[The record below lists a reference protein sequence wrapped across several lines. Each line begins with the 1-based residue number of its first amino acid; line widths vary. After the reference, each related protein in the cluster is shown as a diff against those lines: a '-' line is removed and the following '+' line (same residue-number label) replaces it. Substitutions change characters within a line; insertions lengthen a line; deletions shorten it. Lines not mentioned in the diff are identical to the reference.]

1 MIKQTGQAWL
11 GFIHTFNSELR
22 TGWCLAALGLVLG
35 GVGSGKEGGP
45 PPHSGS
51 HLNNIPLVGSCVPH
65 KHVWVLLPSCH
76 PASVWST
83 LVFLYITASWN
94 SFWKLEAFSL
104 GELRDL
110 SDVEFNTSLR
120 QSTFFLSPRAESTWP
135 LLTVIQRHDCYVH
148 SSHSRTVQLR

>member
-51 HLNNIPLVGSCVPH
+51 HLNNIPLVGSCVPP
-65 KHVWVLLPSCH
+65 WCFFTSQLLGIPSG
-76 PASVWST
+76 
-83 LVFLYITASWN
+83 N
-94 SFWKLEAFSL
+94 
-104 GELRDL
+104 
-110 SDVEFNTSLR
+110 
-120 QSTFFLSPRAESTWP
+120 
-135 LLTVIQRHDCYVH
+135 
-148 SSHSRTVQLR
+148 